1 MGTIRQKL
9 ASVRAR
15 WPRIL
20 AACLALA
27 LTFGLGMY
35 IQSRRLDQAKVL
47 LRETEMP
54 ISKVAETVGY
64 DNISYFSKLFRQKV
78 GCQPGE
84 YRKGGGAGPGK
95 EPHEA

>member
-1 MGTIRQKL
+1 M
-9 ASVRAR
+9 
-15 WPRIL
+15 
-20 AACLALA
+20 
-27 LTFGLGMY
+27 
-35 IQSRRLDQAKVL
+35 L